1 MGRIIFL
8 IIYLFLIALSLCYY
22 KQAFSSCGERGPR
35 FSCGAWAS
43 YCCDFL
49 MWRSS
54 RHAGFRTCVLHGL
67 SCSAACGIFLDQ
79 GSNLCPLQWQAD
91 SYLLHYEGSPGRENS
106 RRNGC
111 LMHQPSMGLSHGGIV
126 RACPQCGTV
135 PSHLPHVGRAV
146 SGAAG
151 A

>member
-1 MGRIIFL
+1 MASGGYASVVVL
-8 IIYLFLIALSLCYY
+8 GLLIAVT
-22 KQAFSSCGERGPR
+22 FSHG
-35 FSCGAWAS
+35 GALGTWAS
-43 YCCDFL
+43 GL
-49 MWRSS
+49 VVHR
-54 RHAGFRTCVLHGL
+54 L

-91 SYLLHYEGSPGRENS
+91 SYLLPYEGSPGREKS

-111 LMHQPSMGLSHGGIV
+111 LMHQPSMGLSHGGIG

-135 PSHLPHVGRAV
+135 PPHLPHVGWAV